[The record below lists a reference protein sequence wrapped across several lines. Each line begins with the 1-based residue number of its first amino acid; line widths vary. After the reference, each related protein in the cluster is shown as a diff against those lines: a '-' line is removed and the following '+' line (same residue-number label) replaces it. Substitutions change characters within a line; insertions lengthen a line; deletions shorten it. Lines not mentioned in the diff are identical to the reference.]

1 MNKIYFDNAATTPV
15 RKEVLDMMLPYFT
28 EYYGNASSVYEIA
41 RNSKKA
47 IDEAREKVAKALN
60 AETNEIFFTAGGSES
75 DNWALKGVAE
85 ALSDKGNH
93 IITTSIEH
101 HAILH
106 TCEYLQTK
114 GFEVT
119 YLPVEM
125 CIRDREYIVFLIR
138 FHWLVQ
144 K

>member
-1 MNKIYFDNAATTPV
+1 MEMHQVFFN
-15 RKEVLDMMLPYFT
+15 
-28 EYYGNASSVYEIA
+28 EIA

-85 ALSDKGNH
+85 ALRDKGNH

-106 TCEYLQTK
+106 TC
-114 GFEVT
+114 
-119 YLPVEM
+119 
-125 CIRDREYIVFLIR
+125 
-138 FHWLVQ
+138 
-144 K
+144 